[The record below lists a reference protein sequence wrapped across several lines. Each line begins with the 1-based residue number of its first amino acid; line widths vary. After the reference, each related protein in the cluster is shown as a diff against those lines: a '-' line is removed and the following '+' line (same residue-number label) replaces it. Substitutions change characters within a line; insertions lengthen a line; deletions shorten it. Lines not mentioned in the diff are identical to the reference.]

1 MKKISALRFS
11 IIAMVFSS
19 SFSAFAVATTY
30 QCKVA
35 GVFENEAR
43 VHLRCDK
50 PAGPITFFAVPLSK
64 LNHAKNFVSVSTAA
78 MLAGRTVEVFYNTT
92 DTSGNT
98 FGCLSSNCRYA
109 SAVEMK

>member
-1 MKKISALRFS
+1 MKKNLILRLAFTTL
-11 IIAMVFSS
+11 IFSS

-35 GVFENEAR
+35 GVFENESR

-50 PAGPITFFAVPLSK
+50 PAGPITFFAVPISK

-78 MLAGRTVEVFYNTT
+78 MLAGRTVEVFFNTT
-92 DTSGNT
+92 DTSGT
-98 FGCLSSNCRYA
+98 AFGCLASDCRYA
-109 SAVEMK
+109 SAMEMR

>member
-1 MKKISALRFS
+1 MRSFTVLRLLTMTLF
-11 IIAMVFSS
+11 FSS
-19 SFSAFAVATTY
+19 SLPAFAVATTY

-50 PAGPITFFAVPLSK
+50 PAGPIVFFAVPISK
-64 LNHAKNFVSVSTAA
+64 INHAKNFISVSTAA
-78 MLAGRTVEVFYNTT
+78 MLAGRSVEVFYNTT
-92 DTSGNT
+92 DTSGAA
-98 FGCLSSNCRYA
+98 FGCQTSNCRFA